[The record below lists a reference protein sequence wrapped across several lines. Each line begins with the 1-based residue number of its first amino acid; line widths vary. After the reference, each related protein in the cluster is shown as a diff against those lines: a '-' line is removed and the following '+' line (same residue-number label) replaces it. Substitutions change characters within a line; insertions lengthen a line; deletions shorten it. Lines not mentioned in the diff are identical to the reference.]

1 VNFAQQGQAMPKNP
15 KALPKPV
22 LEEKKD
28 AKRNKKRSDG
38 ASINAERSPEEM
50 PEPPISDRNKNT
62 FRKSFSTMKGA
73 KLGIFEPRPL
83 MTDMSNMANTDE
95 TVSDSETIGI

>member
-1 VNFAQQGQAMPKNP
+1 MPKNP

-28 AKRNKKRSDG
+28 GKRKNKRSDG
-38 ASINAERSPEEM
+38 ASINAERSPDEM

-62 FRKSFSTMKGA
+62 FRKSFSTMKGT
-73 KLGIFEPRPL
+73 KLGTFEPRKL
-83 MTDMSNMANTDE
+83 NSDASNMVNTDE
-95 TVSDSETIGI
+95 TVSDSETIGIIFFFNTLTP